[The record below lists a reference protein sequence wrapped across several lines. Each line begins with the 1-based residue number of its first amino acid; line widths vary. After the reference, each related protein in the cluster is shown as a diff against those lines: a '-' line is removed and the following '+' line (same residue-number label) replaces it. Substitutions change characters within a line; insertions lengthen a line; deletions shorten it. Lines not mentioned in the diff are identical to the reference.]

1 MSLGGAP
8 PGGLKAAS
16 CMSQALPVWPA
27 VASYGPAAAPISS
40 AVRLPYLRERILNP
54 RAGRRVLPFDSP
66 PANRSSP
73 ALEAASM
80 PLSIV
85 GEEPVAATAVSS
97 GDVGS
102 SPEYSCTY
110 RAPRA
115 LIALANWAVTVSLP
129 LAMLPA

>member
-16 CMSQALPVWPA
+16 CMIQVLPVWPA
-27 VASYGPAAAPISS
+27 VASYGPAAPPISS
-40 AVRLPYLRERILNP
+40 AVRLPYLRERILYP

-66 PANRSSP
+66 PANSSSS
-73 ALEAASM
+73 AVEAVSM

-85 GEEPVAATAVSS
+85 GEAPVAATAVSS
-97 GDVGS
+97 GAVGS

-115 LIALANWAVTVSLP
+115 LIALANWAVTVLVP
-129 LAMLPA
+129 PAILPA